1 MNELVYVVTLTYSE
15 GETQQEGTNVVGVFT
30 IKDDARKA
38 LENVFHKSCDRLGI
52 EEVNVCSYQDQDSF
66 KLIDID
72 DSLGSKSREYNF
84 FGEIT
89 ESIIGQENDI
99 FNDDEEQEKSKQ
111 VKNLAELIQK
121 IQTNIE
127 NGDEPVEIMV
137 ALNHGAYSRKTITF
151 ADEVDENGDNKFEVF
166 NFIDDTTQILSV
178 DELFDQT
185 KTNIGK
191 ALQVGALYYVLN

>member
-30 IKDDARKA
+30 NKDDARKA

-52 EEVNVCSYQDQDSF
+52 EELNVYSYQDQDSF

-72 DSLGSKSREYNF
+72 DSLGSKSWEYNF

-89 ESIIGQENDI
+89 ETILGAEVDI
-99 FNDDEEQEKSKQ
+99 FNDDEEQEKYKQ

-137 ALNHGAYSRKTITF
+137 VLNQGAYSRKTITF
-151 ADEVDENGDNKFEVF
+151 ADEEDKFEVF

-178 DELFDQT
+178 DDLFDQT

>member
-15 GETQQEGTNVVGVFT
+15 GETQQEGTNVVGVFAN
-30 IKDDARKA
+30 KDDARKA

-52 EEVNVCSYQDQDSF
+52 EELNVFSYQDQDSF

-72 DSLGSKSREYNF
+72 DSLGSRQWGYNF

-89 ESIIGQENDI
+89 ETILGREVDI
-99 FNDDEEQEKSKQ
+99 FNDDEEEYIIVNS
-111 VKNLAELIQK
+111 LAELIT
-121 IQTNIE
+121 IIRTNIE
-127 NGDEPVEIMV
+127 VDGEPTEFVV

-151 ADEVDENGDNKFEVF
+151 ADEVDENGDNKFEVL
-166 NFIDDTTQILSV
+166 NLIDDTTQILSL

-185 KTNIGK
+185 KTTIGK
-191 ALQVGALYYVLN
+191 ALQAGALYYVLD

>member
-30 IKDDARKA
+30 NKDDARKA

-52 EEVNVCSYQDQDSF
+52 EELNVFSYQDQDSF

-72 DSLGSKSREYNF
+72 DSLGSKDWEYNF

-89 ESIIGQENDI
+89 ETILGAEVDI
-99 FNDDEEQEKSKQ
+99 FNDDEEQEKYKQ

-121 IQTNIE
+121 IQINIE

-137 ALNHGAYSRKTITF
+137 VLNQGAYSRKTITF
-151 ADEVDENGDNKFEVF
+151 ADEEYKFEVF

-178 DELFDQT
+178 DDLFDQA

-191 ALQVGALYYVLN
+191 ALQVGALYYVLD

>member
-1 MNELVYVVTLTYSE
+1 MNDLVYVVTLTYSE
-15 GETQQEGTNVVGVFT
+15 GETRQEGTNVVGVFT
-30 IKDDARKA
+30 NKDDARKA

-52 EEVNVCSYQDQDSF
+52 EELNKFSYQDQDSF

-72 DSLGSKSREYNF
+72 DSLGSKSWEYNF

-99 FNDDEEQEKSKQ
+99 FNDDEEQEKYKQ
-111 VKNLAELIQK
+111 VKSLAELIQK

-137 ALNHGAYSRKTITF
+137 VLNYGVYSRKTITF
-151 ADEVDENGDNKFEVF
+151 ADEEDKFEVF

-178 DELFDQT
+178 DDLFDQA

>member
-1 MNELVYVVTLTYSE
+1 MNDLVYVVTLTYSE
-15 GETQQEGTNVVGVFT
+15 GETQQEGTNVVGVFAN
-30 IKDDARKA
+30 KDDARKA
-38 LENVFHKSCDRLGI
+38 LENIFHKSCDRLGI
-52 EEVNVCSYQDQDSF
+52 EELNVFSYQDQDSF

-72 DSLGSKSREYNF
+72 DSLGSKSWEYNF

-89 ESIIGQENDI
+89 ESIIGKENDI
-99 FNDDEEQEKSKQ
+99 FNDDEKQERYKQ

-137 ALNHGAYSRKTITF
+137 VLNHGAYSRKTIAF
-151 ADEVDENGDNKFEVF
+151 ADEEDKFEVF

-178 DELFDQT
+178 DDLFDQA

-191 ALQVGALYYVLN
+191 ALEIGALYYVLN